1 MKTYKITSFAYK
13 SVCTDI
19 IDICY
24 SFFPISKQGMWNG
37 INGNCNN
44 NNLIRKNKNYNHF
57 KRLIGIEMVLCD
69 GIINIK

>member
-24 SFFPISKQGMWNG
+24 SFFPISKQGMWSG
-37 INGNCNN
+37 INGSFYNSR
-44 NNLIRKNKNYNHF
+44 LIEKDKNYDYF
-57 KRLIGIEMVLCD
+57 KRLIGVEMVLCL
-69 GIINIK
+69 I